1 MQGEA
6 SHDLICMSLISCLP
20 HPTHPSTHS
29 WRPTWSHAHQPQYS
43 MLDDM
48 HWFTP
53 FCMFYALV
61 MAAYFSENTRALT
74 SKKSS
79 HMMTIMKKYVVRV
92 TSRFWGNSP
101 LTNNI
106 WKPWCVQ
113 WSENIT
119 TWGRGWSH
127 SHQSR
132 ARPHPTYIPH
142 SNLYIHPT
150 YILLLTFICPHTPTY
165 NTIF

>member
-1 MQGEA
+1 MTSSACLSFPVSPTPPTLQPTPDAQPDHMRTSLNTVCWTMCIG
-6 SHDLICMSLISCLP
+6 SHLFACFMHLLWQRISLK
-20 HPTHPSTHS
+20 T
-29 WRPTWSHAHQPQYS
+29 RA
-43 MLDDM
+43 
-48 HWFTP
+48 
-53 FCMFYALV
+53 
-61 MAAYFSENTRALT
+61 TRALT
-74 SKKSS
+74 TKKSS
-79 HMMTIMKKYVVRV
+79 HTMTIMKKYVVRV

-101 LTNNI
+101 PTNNI

-150 YILLLTFICPHTPTY
+150 YILLLTFVCSRTLTY
-165 NTIF
+165 NTLF

>member
-1 MQGEA
+1 MTSSACLSFPVSPTPPTLQPTPDAQPDHMRTSLNTVCWTMCIG
-6 SHDLICMSLISCLP
+6 SHLFACFMHLLWQRISLKTRVRWLLIII
-20 HPTHPSTHS
+20 T
-29 WRPTWSHAHQPQYS
+29 Y
-43 MLDDM
+43 DDN
-48 HWFTP
+48 H
-53 FCMFYALV
+53 
-61 MAAYFSENTRALT
+61 E
-74 SKKSS
+74 K
-79 HMMTIMKKYVVRV
+79 VVRV

-101 LTNNI
+101 PTNNI

-150 YILLLTFICPHTPTY
+150 YILLLTFVCSRTLTY
-165 NTIF
+165 NTLF